1 MLPNRFEVKGNG
13 GVIGG
18 EGQISLGHLKNVGV
32 ACVHLP
38 DFGLLFRGKVR
49 ANVDV
54 VHGKGDDANGLVDVG
69 VCPAAKIDFGHES
82 FQVRA
87 REREVRVKR
96 AEG

>member
-1 MLPNRFEVKGNG
+1 MLPDRFEIKGNG

-18 EGQISLGHLKNVGV
+18 EGQIALGHFENFRE

-38 DFGLLFRGKVR
+38 DFGLLFRGQVR
-49 ANVDV
+49 ANVDIV
-54 VHGKGDDANGLVDVG
+54 NGKGDDANGFVDVG

-87 REREVRVKR
+87 RKREVRVKR